1 MKRNYRLANELEQE
15 KSRLV
20 RPPTPAYNGLGA
32 GKANFNKMIKM
43 NNFTP
48 QLRSCY
54 EPGKL
59 RKAGEWQG
67 EKPDCVL
74 DQESGPG
81 C

>member
-1 MKRNYRLANELEQE
+1 MKRNCRLANELEQE
-15 KSRLV
+15 KSQWV
-20 RPPTPAYNGLGA
+20 RQPAPAYNGLGA

-54 EPGKL
+54 ETGRL
-59 RKAGEWQG
+59 RKAGEWQR

-74 DQESGPG
+74 AQESGPG